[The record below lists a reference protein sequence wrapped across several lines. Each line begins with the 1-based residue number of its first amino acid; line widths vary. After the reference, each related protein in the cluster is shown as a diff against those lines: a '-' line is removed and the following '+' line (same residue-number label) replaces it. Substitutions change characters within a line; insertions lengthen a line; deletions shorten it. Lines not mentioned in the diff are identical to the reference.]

1 MLTTDQSH
9 LRKYL
14 ATLGVA
20 VFAGVISLS
29 GLFFRLQN
37 DLLIKQSDLDD
48 LTPAA
53 RETIERRQAYLEAAT
68 TILPWFLII
77 GCLMGLGLTAYGLA
91 GWARRQSVADEIENI
106 ARDKGKTELRKL
118 TDAERVQRLEDEA
131 ASAVA
136 EDDESVQAAVKADGA
151 GAPNPEAAE
160 QPSVTVDDRHQRTTE
175 AFQRMVQA
183 ELDIGHKLGA
193 LLGSRYRIELGVQAS
208 RGAARQ
214 EFDILARPTEA
225 GLQYVFEIKYTRQLT
240 SAHRSMLDRAI
251 SQAAAGARL
260 FERPTVPVVVFVYES
275 ATPAGLARV
284 RAHGEQLA
292 QSFDSAPRVLILS
305 AHELE
310 ELAPE
315 VLGNLIGL

>member
-20 VFAGVISLS
+20 IFAGVVSLS
-29 GLFFRLQN
+29 GLFFRVQS
-37 DLLIKQSDLDD
+37 DLLVKQSDLNE
-48 LTPAA
+48 LTPGA
-53 RETIERRQAYLEAAT
+53 RETIERRQAYLDAAT

-77 GCLMGLGLTAYGLA
+77 GCATGVGLAAYGLV
-91 GWARRQSVADEIENI
+91 GWARRQAVADEIEDI

-118 TDAERVQRLEDEA
+118 TDAERIQRLEEEA

-136 EDDESVQAAVKADGA
+136 EDEESGEADGPRV
-151 GAPNPEAAE
+151 PNPEATE
-160 QPSVTVDDRHQRTTE
+160 RPSATVDGRGQRTTE

-183 ELDIGHKLGA
+183 ELDLGNKLEA

-208 RGAARQ
+208 RGAAHQ
-214 EFDILARPTEA
+214 EFDILARPTGA

-251 SQAAAGARL
+251 SQAAAGATL
-260 FERPTVPVVVFVYES
+260 FERPTIPVVVFVYES
-275 ATPAGLARV
+275 APPAALAQV
-284 RAHGEQLA
+284 RAQGEQFA
-292 QSFDSAPRVLILS
+292 QSFGSRPRVLILS
-305 AHELE
+305 VQELE

-315 VLGNLIGL
+315 GLGALIGL